1 MAQVKPMPTV
11 LIVDDEKLFLSSVSE
26 GIANILD
33 GIRILTAG
41 HGAEAL
47 DIVRQGGVDLV
58 VTDLKMPVMD
68 GFQLLARMASEHPQ
82 IPAIVMTAFGTSEI
96 ERRVRE
102 IGAIG
107 YIEKP
112 IDLHAL
118 ASLIENIL
126 ARRSAGFLRGIN
138 LASFLQLLSIERK
151 TCTLNIRHGQQLAT
165 LIFQEG
171 ELVNARTEHREGEA
185 AVYEVIGWS
194 RPEIEMSGVVKK
206 QPVNVH
212 IPLDHLLPNAHQIL
226 DEQVLEQFLSPEGQT
241 SGPPVEPFQPT
252 GPRAEHPSQE
262 NTTMAN
268 IKESL
273 VAAMEIEGTIGAALA
288 DWKSGMCL
296 GTIGGTPTFNLE
308 VAAAGS
314 TEVIRS
320 ELKLMSNIGLKEV
333 IEDILITLDTQ
344 YHLIRLLKT
353 APTLALYLVIKKDV
367 GNLALARHK
376 LAQIEAKLEV

>member
-1 MAQVKPMPTV
+1 MPTV

-26 GIANILD
+26 GIANLLD
-33 GIRILTAG
+33 GITILTASQ
-41 HGAEAL
+41 GAEAL
-47 DIVRQGGVDLV
+47 EIIRQGGVDLL

-68 GFQLLARMASEHPQ
+68 GFQLLAYVASERPQ
-82 IPAIVMTAFGTSEI
+82 VSAIVMTAFGTSEI
-96 ERRVRE
+96 EKRVRE

-118 ASLIENIL
+118 ASLVESTL
-126 ARRSAGFLRGIN
+126 AKRSAGFLRGIN
-138 LASFLQLLSIERK
+138 LSSFLQLLNIERK
-151 TCTLNIRHGQQLAT
+151 TCTLNIRQGQQLAT

-194 RPEIEMSGVVKK
+194 QPEIEMSGVVKK
-206 QPVNVH
+206 QPSNVH
-212 IPLDHLLPNAHQIL
+212 IPLDHLLLNAHQML
-226 DEQVLEQFLSPEGQT
+226 DEQVREQSLSLEDQVPS
-241 SGPPVEPFQPT
+241 SGTVVEQLQPT
-252 GPRAEHPSQE
+252 GPRAGHISQE
-262 NTTMAN
+262 NFTMGN

-273 VAAMEIEGTIGAALA
+273 VAVMEIEGTVGAALA

-296 GTIGGTPTFNLE
+296 GTIGGTPTYNLE
-308 VAAAGS
+308 IAAAGN
-314 TEVIRS
+314 TEVIRAKMKAMAN
-320 ELKLMSNIGLKEV
+320 LNLKET

-344 YHLIRLLKT
+344 YHLIRLLKS
-353 APTLALYLVIKKDV
+353 APNLFLYVAIKKDT

-376 LAQIEAKLEV
+376 LSQIEAKLEV

>member
-58 VTDLKMPVMD
+58 VTDLKMPVMG

-151 TCTLNIRHGQQLAT
+151 TCTLNIRHGQQLGVI
-165 LIFQEG
+165 IFQEG
-171 ELVNARTEHREGEA
+171 ELVNARTEHHEGET
-185 AVYEVIGWS
+185 AVYEIIGWS
-194 RPEIEMSGVVKK
+194 QPEIEITGVVKK
-206 QPVNVH
+206 QPPNVH
-212 IPLDHLLPNAHQIL
+212 IPLNHLLLTAHQVL
-226 DEQVLEQFLSPEGQT
+226 DEQVREQSLLQKDRVLSSGT
-241 SGPPVEPFQPT
+241 SVEQLQPT
-252 GPRAEHPSQE
+252 GLRAEHPSQE

-273 VAAMEIEGTIGAALA
+273 VAAME
-288 DWKSGMCL
+288 
-296 GTIGGTPTFNLE
+296 N
-308 VAAAGS
+308 
-314 TEVIRS
+314 
-320 ELKLMSNIGLKEV
+320 
-333 IEDILITLDTQ
+333 
-344 YHLIRLLKT
+344 
-353 APTLALYLVIKKDV
+353 
-367 GNLALARHK
+367 
-376 LAQIEAKLEV
+376 

>member
-1 MAQVKPMPTV
+1 MPTV

-26 GIANILD
+26 GIANLLD
-33 GIRILTAG
+33 GITILTASQ
-41 HGAEAL
+41 GAEAL
-47 DIVRQGGVDLV
+47 DIIRRGGVDLV

-68 GFQLLARMASEHPQ
+68 GFQLLAHVASEQPQ
-82 IPAIVMTAFGTSEI
+82 VSAIVMTAFGTSEI
-96 ERRVRE
+96 EKRVRE

-118 ASLIENIL
+118 ASLIESIL

-138 LASFLQLLSIERK
+138 LASFLQLLNIERK
-151 TCTLNIRHGQQLAT
+151 TCTLNIRQGQQLGV

-171 ELVNARTEHREGEA
+171 ELVNAQTGHREGEA
-185 AVYEVIGWS
+185 AVYEVISWS
-194 RPEIEMSGVVKK
+194 QPEIEMSGVVKK
-206 QPVNVH
+206 QPANVH
-212 IPLDHLLPNAHQIL
+212 TPLDHLLLAAHQML
-226 DEQVLEQFLSPEGQT
+226 DEQVLETSLSPEGRMPS
-241 SGPPVEPFQPT
+241 SGASVEQLQPT
-252 GPRAEHPSQE
+252 GPRADHTSQE
-262 NTTMAN
+262 SITMGN

-308 VAAAGS
+308 IAAAGN
-314 TEVIRS
+314 TEVIRAKMKVMAS
-320 ELKLMSNIGLKEV
+320 LGLKET

-344 YHLIRLLKT
+344 YHLIRLLKN
-353 APTLALYLVIKKDV
+353 APNLFLYLAIKKDT

-376 LAQIEAKLEV
+376 LSQIEAKLEV